1 VEKFAQKQM
10 KLLDVNGDGT
20 VDAKDVAFAVQRFEG
35 FMATSVPS
43 AGGFAA
49 GFAAGMR

>member
-1 VEKFAQKQM
+1 MEKFAQKQM

-20 VDAKDVAFAVQRFEG
+20 VDAKDVAIAVQRFEG
-35 FMATSVPS
+35 FMATTVPS